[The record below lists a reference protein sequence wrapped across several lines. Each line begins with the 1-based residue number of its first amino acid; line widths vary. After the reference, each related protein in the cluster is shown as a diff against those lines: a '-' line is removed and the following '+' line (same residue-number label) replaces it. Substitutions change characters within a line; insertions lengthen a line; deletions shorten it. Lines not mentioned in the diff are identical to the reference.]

1 MKSVILD
8 LQSTSG
14 TESPYVMLSRATS
27 LAGVYVLRPF
37 QKKVIQRHPSQDV
50 REEFRRLDMLTHQTI
65 MGYGTSEEASA
76 AQRYLVETFS
86 SQALPDPDNGVED
99 NTAEDDARRLASL
112 QNANSRLVTG
122 TSRSRAVGSEHT
134 RGASASPRRA
144 RITRTST
151 YDGDSNTSSSLQSKK
166 RHSNPGDSASSTTKR
181 RRISRI

>member
-14 TESPYVMLSRATS
+14 TEAPYVMLSRATS
-27 LAGVYVLRPF
+27 LAGVYILCTF

-76 AQRYLVETFS
+76 AQKYLVETFS
-86 SQALPDPDNGVED
+86 SQALPDPDNCVED
-99 NTAEDDARRLASL
+99 NTAEDNARRLASL

-122 TSRSRAVGSEHT
+122 TSRAVESDHT
-134 RGASASPRRA
+134 RGSSASPRRA
-144 RITRTST
+144 RITKTST
-151 YDGDSNTSSSLQSKK
+151 YDMDGNTSSSLQSKK
-166 RHSNPGDSASSTTKR
+166 HHSNPGDSPSSTTKQ